1 MLTLDLLG
9 ILFARARH
17 ISVQMPGI
25 RPPMIGIKAREPQ
38 GLQQRFE
45 LQKDLILATPKD
57 LRQDRSRVV
66 IDGMPQPPL
75 VFLLTDKTPHLIHLG
90 FTSALNVHS
99 NFGWVEGAP

>member
-25 RPPMIGIKAREPQ
+25 RPPMICIKAREPQ

-45 LQKDLILATPKD
+45 LQKDLILATPTD
-57 LRQDRSRVV
+57 LLLDRSRVV
-66 IDGMPQPPL
+66 LDSTPHPPL
-75 VFLLTDKTPHLIHLG
+75 VFLLTDNTLHHIHLVS
-90 FTSALNVHS
+90 TSAINLLINL
-99 NFGWVEGAP
+99 

>member
-1 MLTLDLLG
+1 MFALDLLG
-9 ILFARARH
+9 VPFARTVH
-17 ISVQMPGI
+17 VSVQMPGV
-25 RPPMIGIKAREPQ
+25 RPPMIGVKAGEPE

-57 LRQDRSRVV
+57 IGQDRTRVV
-66 IDGMPQPPL
+66 IDRMPQPPL

-99 NFGWVEGAP
+99 NFSWVEGAP